1 MSLAN
6 GCCPG
11 TVGGLAISAGL
22 ESVSVGTVVFSNAN
36 GFTFGMV
43 GSVITVSA
51 VITATASA
59 GINSISAGTTFATGP
74 GVSLANSNGISFGAN
89 GNTITGSFAAV
100 KALSG
105 GTTFASGGTIVLSN
119 ANGVSFGVNGNT
131 ITASVASQSVQPTQ
145 TITVFSQWAE
155 FGTNFTVW
163 PGVASFQKVSM
174 PMGVSGSSGA
184 IIMEML
190 GNSNSSGGV
199 TLHVGAY
206 RMTAS
211 TASNIST
218 RSAGFTWASGSETTD
233 AGLYGGASGTRY
245 RSFPWDVAMTPGDYL
260 FAFAIS
266 TTNDGTCRILGR
278 QGVNIVG
285 TFVGFET
292 NYFVDGYTNSSVGS
306 LPDTI
311 VANNTNYVRTGLSA
325 LRQPGFILFG
335 TN

>member
-11 TVGGLAISAGL
+11 TVGGLAISAGV
-22 ESVSVGTVVFSNAN
+22 ESVSQGTVVFANSN

-89 GNTITGSFAAV
+89 GNTITGSFEAV

-105 GTTFASGGTIVLSN
+105 GTTFATGGTIVLSN
-119 ANGVSFGVNGNT
+119 SNGVSFGVNGNT
-131 ITASVASQSVQPTQ
+131 ITASIDAQAQ

-190 GNSNSSGGV
+190 GNSDSSGGV

-206 RMTAS
+206 QLTAS
-211 TASNIST
+211 TANLLQS
-218 RSAGFTWASGSETTD
+218 RSAGFTWDSGSDTT
-233 AGLYGGASGTRY
+233 ASNLYGGASGTRY

-292 NYFVDGYTNSSVGS
+292 NYFVDGYTNSTLGA
-306 LPDTI
+306 LPAVV
-311 VANNTNYVRTGLSA
+311 VANNTNLVRTGLSA

>member
-11 TVGGLAISAGL
+11 TVGGLAISAGV
-22 ESVSVGTVVFSNAN
+22 ETPVSSGTVVFSNAN
-36 GFTFGMV
+36 GITFGMI
-43 GSVITVSA
+43 GSTI
-51 VITATASA
+51 TASA
-59 GINSISAGTTFATGP
+59 FITASASAGLNSLSAGTTFATGP
-74 GVSLANSNGISFGAN
+74 GVSLANSNGLSFGAN

-100 KALSG
+100 RAISG
-105 GTTFASGGTIVLSN
+105 GTTLASGGTIVLSN

-131 ITASVASQSVQPTQ
+131 VTASVSSQPTQ

-190 GNSNSSGGV
+190 GNSDSSGGV

-211 TASNIST
+211 TASNLSS
-218 RSAGFTWASGSETTD
+218 RSAGFTWTSGSDTT
-233 AGLYGGASGTRY
+233 AASLYGGASGTRY

-292 NYFVDGYTNSSVGS
+292 NYFVDGYTNSSVNP